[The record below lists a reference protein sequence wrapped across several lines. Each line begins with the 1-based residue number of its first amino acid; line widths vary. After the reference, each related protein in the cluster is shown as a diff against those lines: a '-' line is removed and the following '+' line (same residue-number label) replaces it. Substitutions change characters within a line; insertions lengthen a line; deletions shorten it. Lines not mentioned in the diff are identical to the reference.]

1 MNGVSTVYRNKRR
14 EIRRAM
20 RMGCR
25 VVRESNLRLVGDRT
39 LDLSPEGLLV
49 LSDER
54 VDPNEE
60 LIVSFMAT
68 NLGIWFDTMAKV
80 SRVVE
85 GRRDGDGGRAVGVR
99 FTSLPAVSRLILR
112 GSLRKV
118 PPPLPK
124 RPRVRI
130 DLVRPPP
137 VDYARII
144 REIALGLR

>member
-1 MNGVSTVYRNKRR
+1 
-14 EIRRAM
+14 
-20 RMGCR
+20 
-25 VVRESNLRLVGDRT
+25 
-39 LDLSPEGLLV
+39 
-49 LSDER
+49 
-54 VDPNEE
+54 
-60 LIVSFMAT
+60 MAT

-99 FTSLPAVSRLILR
+99 FITLPAVSRLILR

-130 DLVRPPP
+130 DVVREPP